1 VNPAADAAPT
11 TDPRVRNENSVVGV
25 AHPLGLGGESGPSAD
40 RHVHAVLAPGVAE
53 VDTRT
58 IRQLLGERETAA
70 TAMAQALREQIAT
83 LTDQLA
89 RAETE
94 LADLATTRKTL
105 SALTGEPEATDPADA
120 TVTSVAYQQI
130 LAAFTTATAAMR
142 AKDVCLALGL
152 GTAPKDTEGLR
163 AKLKRLVARQVLIE
177 TEPGLF
183 ALAATA
189 PSTPD
194 REQGR

>member
-1 VNPAADAAPT
+1 
-11 TDPRVRNENSVVGV
+11 
-25 AHPLGLGGESGPSAD
+25 
-40 RHVHAVLAPGVAE
+40 

-58 IRQLLGERETAA
+58 IRQLIGERETAA
-70 TAMAQALREQIAT
+70 SATVQALREQIAA

-105 SALTGEPEATDPADA
+105 NALTGEPEAATPTDAPVA
-120 TVTSVAYQQI
+120 SVAYQQI
-130 LAAFTTATAAMR
+130 LAVFTTTTGAMR

-163 AKLKRLVARQVLIE
+163 AIE
-177 TEPGLF
+177 I
-183 ALAATA
+183 
-189 PSTPD
+189 ST
-194 REQGR
+194 

>member
-1 VNPAADAAPT
+1 
-11 TDPRVRNENSVVGV
+11 
-25 AHPLGLGGESGPSAD
+25 
-40 RHVHAVLAPGVAE
+40 

-58 IRQLLGERETAA
+58 IRQLIGERETAA
-70 TAMAQALREQIAT
+70 TAMAQALREQIAA

-105 SALTGEPEATDPADA
+105 TALTGEPEATDPADA
-120 TVTSVAYQQI
+120 TVASVAYQQI
-130 LAAFTTATAAMR
+130 LAVFTTATGAMR
-142 AKDVCLALGL
+142 AKDVCLALSL

-177 TEPGLF
+177 TEPGQF
-183 ALAATA
+183 ALAPTA
-189 PSTPD
+189 PPTQD
-194 REQGR
+194 A

>member
-1 VNPAADAAPT
+1 
-11 TDPRVRNENSVVGV
+11 
-25 AHPLGLGGESGPSAD
+25 
-40 RHVHAVLAPGVAE
+40 

-58 IRQLLGERETAA
+58 IRQLIGERETAA
-70 TAMAQALREQIAT
+70 TAMAQALREQITA

-105 SALTGEPEATDPADA
+105 SALTGEPETTTPTDAP
-120 TVTSVAYQQI
+120 VVSVAYQQI
-130 LAAFTTATAAMR
+130 LAVFTTTTGAMR

-177 TEPGLF
+177 TEPGVF
-183 ALAATA
+183 ALTPTA
-189 PSTPD
+189 PSTQD
-194 REQGR
+194 REQGH

>member
-1 VNPAADAAPT
+1 
-11 TDPRVRNENSVVGV
+11 
-25 AHPLGLGGESGPSAD
+25 
-40 RHVHAVLAPGVAE
+40 

-58 IRQLLGERETAA
+58 IRQLIGERETAA
-70 TAMAQALREQIAT
+70 SATVQALREQIAA

-105 SALTGEPEATDPADA
+105 NALTGEPEAATPTDAPVA
-120 TVTSVAYQQI
+120 SVAYQQI
-130 LAAFTTATAAMR
+130 LAVFTTTTGAMR

-177 TEPGLF
+177 TEPGVF
-183 ALAATA
+183 ALTATA
-189 PSTPD
+189 PSTQD
-194 REQGR
+194 HEQGR

>member
-1 VNPAADAAPT
+1 
-11 TDPRVRNENSVVGV
+11 
-25 AHPLGLGGESGPSAD
+25 
-40 RHVHAVLAPGVAE
+40 

-58 IRQLLGERETAA
+58 IRQLIGERETAA
-70 TAMAQALREQIAT
+70 TALAQELREQIAA
-83 LTDQLA
+83 LTGQLA

-105 SALTGEPEATDPADA
+105 SALTGEPEATSPADA
-120 TVTSVAYQQI
+120 TVASVAYQQI
-130 LAAFTTATAAMR
+130 LAVFTTATGAMR

-177 TEPGLF
+177 TEPGQF
-183 ALAATA
+183 ALAPTA
-189 PSTPD
+189 PSTQD
-194 REQGR
+194 A